1 MSPSSS
7 GNLRGRGVSRLSEFH
22 RQPTGRAGPVQ
33 GNPQLDVLIL
43 GPTKTRIAYDTN
55 RISAK
60 GLEKVIIKAGYQA
73 EIAKP

>member
-1 MSPSSS
+1 
-7 GNLRGRGVSRLSEFH
+7 
-22 RQPTGRAGPVQ
+22 
-33 GNPQLDVLIL
+33 LIL